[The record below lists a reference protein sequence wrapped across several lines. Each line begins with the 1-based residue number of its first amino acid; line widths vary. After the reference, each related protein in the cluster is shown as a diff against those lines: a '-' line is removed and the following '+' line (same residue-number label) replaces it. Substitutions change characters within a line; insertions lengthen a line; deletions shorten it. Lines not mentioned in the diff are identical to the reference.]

1 MNFFI
6 SFIATLI
13 LSFISTLE
21 VENNQ
26 GIVNIIIN
34 KNKEKI
40 IKEEATDN
48 IELSIKLFEIKTDN
62 PAVPPITRTEMN

>member
-40 IKEEATDN
+40 ITEEATDN
-48 IELSIKLFEIKTDN
+48 IELSIKLFEIKTDI